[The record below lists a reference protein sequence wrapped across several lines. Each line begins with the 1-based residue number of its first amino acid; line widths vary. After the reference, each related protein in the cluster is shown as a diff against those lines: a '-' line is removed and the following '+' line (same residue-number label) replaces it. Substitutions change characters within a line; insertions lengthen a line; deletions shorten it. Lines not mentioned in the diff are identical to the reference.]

1 MKKKLF
7 PKQEVGEK
15 NGIVLY
21 SCKTLLISVLTELD
35 SVTYFSIQP
44 ATKLCFGWSYKEN
57 VVSHIDIDGK
67 EERKWYTWEIIF
79 DSIPTQYLILH
90 QDSISTLLKSRYFLR
105 KYTLE
110 WYQ

>member
-44 ATKLCFGWSYKEN
+44 ATKLCFG
-57 VVSHIDIDGK
+57 
-67 EERKWYTWEIIF
+67 
-79 DSIPTQYLILH
+79 
-90 QDSISTLLKSRYFLR
+90 
-105 KYTLE
+105 
-110 WYQ
+110 